1 MTTVADA
8 LSDLQVGFPGILE
21 KLSEFRTHIR
31 VLLEQELFE
40 HDAVDADH
48 LLQMRSEKVH
58 DSARFD
64 VWSEMVT
71 LKVSAAVTPQRFRIR
86 TAHPNIPRCGT
97 ARLRRCARKSRW
109 AEE

>member
-1 MTTVADA
+1 MTTVADV
-8 LSDLQVGFPGILE
+8 LRDLQIGFPCLLE
-21 KLSEFRTHIR
+21 KLSEFRTYGR
-31 VLLEQELFE
+31 VLFEQKLFE
-40 HDAVDADH
+40 HDAVDADY

-71 LKVSAAVTPQRFRIR
+71 LKVPVAVTPRRFRIR

-97 ARLRRCARKSRW
+97 ERLRRYARKSHW
-109 AEE
+109 AAE